1 MNRRLILDTETT
13 GLDFDKDR
21 IIEVACLEL
30 IDDVFSGEKFHNYYS
45 PENIIINKQ
54 SEEIHGLSNDFLK
67 KYKSF
72 ESEIQSFLEFI
83 GDSQLIIHNA
93 QFDLSMINN
102 ALKRIG
108 KKKIPTEQTLCTLE
122 LSKKKFPGS
131 KNNLNA
137 LCRRFDISLE
147 EREKHSA
154 ITDCFLLLQVFQ
166 ELSGGKQ
173 GNLEFNAY
181 EEIISEPSKV
191 KYINL
196 NLPKVKILDEELE
209 NHKKMLKEIP
219 NNFW

>member
-13 GLDFDKDR
+13 GLDFEKDR
-21 IIEVACLEL
+21 IIEIACLEL
-30 IDDVFSGEKFHNYYS
+30 IDDVFTGEKFHNYYN
-45 PENIIINKQ
+45 PENIIISKQ

-67 KYKSF
+67 KYNSF
-72 ESEIQSFLEFI
+72 ENEIQNFLEFI
-83 GDSQLIIHNA
+83 GNSQLIIHNA
-93 QFDLSMINN
+93 QFDISMINN

-173 GNLEFNAY
+173 GNLDFNAH